1 MANGACTT
9 RDLSQKTLTQSLLA
23 ASLSMIIVALRL
35 LSLML
40 RNMNVMLHRDGTT
53 IPYFNKSANE

>member
-9 RDLSQKTLTQSLLA
+9 RELSQKARTQSLLA
-23 ASLSMIIVALRL
+23 ASLSMIIVAVRL

-40 RNMNVMLHRDGTT
+40 RDTNVMLHRDGTT
-53 IPYFNKSANE
+53 IPYFNKSTNE